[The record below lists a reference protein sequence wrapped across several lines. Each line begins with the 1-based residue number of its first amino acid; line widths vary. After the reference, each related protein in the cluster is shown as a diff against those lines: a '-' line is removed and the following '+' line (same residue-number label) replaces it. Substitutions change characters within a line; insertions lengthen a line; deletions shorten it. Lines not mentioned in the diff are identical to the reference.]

1 MEFDM
6 ELKDY
11 IAESFNKA
19 YGYKIKIAADCGAE
33 QMSMLEN
40 CLKKYNLVS
49 ASAWKR
55 APIQENPMEFVRHK
69 GAQFTS
75 EVCSTDVVLKYPV
88 NERILEVWIG
98 VHMGLGHDRV
108 LVYGDKEPRKLE
120 TENAA
125 ARTTHNK
132 DREVTVEDAVL
143 NDADQAHYEM
153 QNPDMD
159 GVFFG
164 EEYNKKFLE
173 ELKKIRAEK
182 GSKYF
187 SNYPTKGQLMGD
199 DLRPMWDTLHGMA
212 NMGRGL
218 ENKEVDVI
226 SQSGRRN

>member
-1 MEFDM
+1 MEFVM

-11 IAESFNKA
+11 IAESFNKV
-19 YGYKIKIAADCGAE
+19 YGYKVKIAADCGAE

-55 APIQENPMEFVRHK
+55 TPIEESPMEFVRHK
-69 GAQFTS
+69 GAHFTS

-98 VHMGLGHDRV
+98 VHMGLNHDRV

-120 TENAA
+120 AESAA
-125 ARTTHNK
+125 QRTANDQ
-132 DREVTVEDAVL
+132 DRDADMDQAAL
-143 NDADQAHYEM
+143 TNEDQAHYEM
-153 QNPDMD
+153 QNAGLD
-159 GVFFG
+159 GLFFG

-173 ELKKIRAEK
+173 ELQKIRAEK

-187 SNYPTKGQLMGD
+187 SNYPTKDQIMGD
-199 DLRPMWDTLHGMA
+199 NLRPMWDHITGMA
-212 NMGRGL
+212 NMGRGF
-218 ENKEVDVI
+218 EQKEADVI
-226 SQSGRRN
+226 SQASRRN